1 MLHVY
6 NLEENQG
13 VAQKLRIQRAELLNQ
28 RELLL

>member
-6 NLEENQG
+6 NLEENQS